1 MIVQGR
7 VWKLG
12 DDLRATDIVSERY
25 DEFAMSKRYDECAK
39 HLLED
44 VDPRFA
50 TEMRPGDIVVAGRN
64 FGAGHAHYYRG
75 AIMGMKH
82 ARVGAVL
89 AEGVNGFFLRV
100 AIDFGMPVWAFS
112 GLRELVNSGDELKMD
127 LLAGD
132 AVNLT
137 TGTAFSVDG
146 MSPIIGSILAAG
158 GSLNWAIERV
168 SAEKR

>member
-1 MIVQGR
+1 MIVQGK
-7 VWKLG
+7 VWKFR

-25 DEFAMSKRYDECAK
+25 DEFSMSKQYGECAK

-44 VDPRFA
+44 VEPRFA
-50 TEMRPGDIVVAGRN
+50 GQMRAGDIIVAGRN

-89 AEGVNGFFLRV
+89 AESVNGFFLRV
-100 AIDFGMPVWAFS
+100 AIDFGLAVWAFP
-112 GLRELVNSGDELKMD
+112 GLHALVNTGDELKMD

-132 AVNLT
+132 VTNLT
-137 TGTAFSVDG
+137 TGKTVKVEG
-146 MSPIIGSILAAG
+146 MSPIIGSIIAAD
-158 GSLNWAIERV
+158 GSLNWAVKRV
-168 SAEKR
+168 SEATG